1 MDATTLFLYVVT
13 VSAVMMTPGP
23 SMLLALN
30 NGATHGMRI
39 AGCGMAGAMLSDLL
53 LIGAVGCGLGALL
66 QASEQLFSLV
76 KWGGVAYLLY
86 LAWVLWKAPTQALA
100 AQKGGSASSGR
111 GAFVRSLLVGLSNP
125 KGLLFFSAFLP
136 QFVRPDQPVAQ
147 QYLILA
153 LVSTAI
159 NCVMMAT
166 YAFGGRYAMRTFS
179 ARAMLWINRSCAG
192 MLAVLA
198 VGLSLYRR
206 SDIR

>member
-1 MDATTLFLYVVT
+1 M
-13 VSAVMMTPGP
+13 
-23 SMLLALN
+23 
-30 NGATHGMRI
+30 
-39 AGCGMAGAMLSDLL
+39 
-53 LIGAVGCGLGALL
+53 
-66 QASEQLFSLV
+66 
-76 KWGGVAYLLY
+76 
-86 LAWVLWKAPTQALA
+86 
-100 AQKGGSASSGR
+100 
-111 GAFVRSLLVGLSNP
+111 
-125 KGLLFFSAFLP
+125 
-136 QFVRPDQPVAQ
+136 AQ

-179 ARAMLWINRSCAG
+179 ARVMLWINRSCAG

>member
-66 QASEQLFSLV
+66 QASEQLFSIV
-76 KWGGVAYLLY
+76 KWGGAAYLLY
-86 LAWVLWKAPTQALA
+86 LAWVLWKAPTTALA
-100 AQKGGSASSGR
+100 AQSGGGASSGR
-111 GAFVRSLLVGLSNP
+111 GAFTRSLLVGLSNP

-198 VGLSLYRR
+198 LGLSLYRR